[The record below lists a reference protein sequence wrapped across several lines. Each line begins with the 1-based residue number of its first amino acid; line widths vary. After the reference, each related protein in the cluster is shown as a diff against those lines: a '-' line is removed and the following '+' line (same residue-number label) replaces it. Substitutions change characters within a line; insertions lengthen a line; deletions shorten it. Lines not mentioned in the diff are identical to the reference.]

1 VPLRTRTE
9 FSPAVAANWDYRGGT
24 LDLLAA
30 PAVSP
35 TRGFYDECMKAES
48 VQFPLGFIKP
58 STVWPFGSLSSFG
71 APGSGGPID

>member
-1 VPLRTRTE
+1 
-9 FSPAVAANWDYRGGT
+9 
-24 LDLLAA
+24 
-30 PAVSP
+30 
-35 TRGFYDECMKAES
+35 MKAES